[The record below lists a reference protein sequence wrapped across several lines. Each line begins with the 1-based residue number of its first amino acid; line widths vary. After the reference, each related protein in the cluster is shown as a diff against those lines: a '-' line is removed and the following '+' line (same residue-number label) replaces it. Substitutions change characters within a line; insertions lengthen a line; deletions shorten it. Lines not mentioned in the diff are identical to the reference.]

1 MPSYNKQKDLSVYR
15 FEGKVIGITSGP
27 NKENTRYLIKE
38 IKAGEYLGFIY
49 PDYIL
54 AEFVNEH
61 VSLLMVVRKKFTE
74 ETIVKRIAKN
84 LLPKKDKE

>member
-1 MPSYNKQKDLSVYR
+1 MPIYKTQKDLSVYR
-15 FEGKVIGITSGP
+15 FEGKVIGITSGE
-27 NKENTRYLIKE
+27 NRENTRYLIKE
-38 IKAGEYLGFIY
+38 VKAGEYLGFVY

-61 VSLLMVVRKKFTE
+61 VSLLMVVRKKFTD

-84 LLPKKDKE
+84 LLSKKE